1 MSSGG
6 NAPYRR
12 ARCSSL
18 CLKTACFVAA
28 GAGGG
33 VLRSKLSLQRTHRQ
47 PRLHRTCALCP
58 SANRASE
65 PGTSISTDTTQ
76 RKLHG
81 AGNVTQ
87 SCTGLQPAADAGHAD
102 VTASPLAHPSL
113 LPGSSSSPAEQ
124 HVVSSTGCSPPAT
137 SRLEMRPST
146 ARTVHR
152 AVRHCWE
159 GN

>member
-18 CLKTACFVAA
+18 CLRTACFVAA

-33 VLRSKLSLQRTHRQ
+33 VLRSKLSLQRTHRH
-47 PRLHRTCALCP
+47 PGLHRTCTLCP

-76 RKLHG
+76 HKLHG
-81 AGNVTQ
+81 AGNV
-87 SCTGLQPAADAGHAD
+87 TGLQPAADAGHAD

-113 LPGSSSSPAEQ
+113 LPGSSSSP
-124 HVVSSTGCSPPAT
+124 SPGLCRRA
-137 SRLEMRPST
+137 
-146 ARTVHR
+146 ARQQPPP
-152 AVRHCWE
+152 
-159 GN
+159 GQK